1 MTDKT
6 KELGNFAFELCGAE
20 NYDAAFSAFDQLLT
34 SVGFDSVLYSHI
46 PSIVLSGTSASQPVF
61 STSES
66 YDSRYMMQ
74 YMEAGFYKDD
84 HVISSINDGRM
95 SHIDWW
101 KEAETKA
108 VSKGAMEVFSVARDD
123 FKMTNGFT
131 IPTLT
136 GSQGI
141 AAASFISSDAR
152 EPFDQL
158 LQENEQLMIAST
170 KIFHNH
176 VMNQSYFFGKFLEPS
191 LPKLNAT
198 QRAVFKGLLLGL
210 TTPVIAGQICKNP
223 RYVENVVR
231 DLRVKIGGSDIEGK
245 PLISKDSLIHY
256 GGLMRFLDQLS

>member
-1 MTDKT
+1 MRDKT

-101 KEAETKA
+101 KDAETKQI
-108 VSKGAMEVFSVARDD
+108 SKGAMEVFSVARDD

-141 AAASFISSDAR
+141 AATSFISSDAR

-158 LQENEQLMIAST
+158 LQENEQLMIACS

-176 VMNQSYFFGKFLEPS
+176 VMNQAYFFGKFLEPS
-191 LPKLNAT
+191 LPKLNPT

-210 TTPVIAGQICKNP
+210 TTPIIAEQIFRSP

-231 DLRVKIGGSDIEGK
+231 DLRMKIGGSDANGK
-245 PLISKDSLIHY
+245 PLMSKDSLIHY